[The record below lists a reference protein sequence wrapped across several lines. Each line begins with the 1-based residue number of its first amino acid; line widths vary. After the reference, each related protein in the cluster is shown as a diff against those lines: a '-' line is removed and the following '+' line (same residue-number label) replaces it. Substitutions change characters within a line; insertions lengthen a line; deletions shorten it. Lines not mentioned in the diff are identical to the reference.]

1 LEFSGAQSQGKKFI
15 GNTTYNMRNSVP
27 YETLQKRRKRIH
39 LKDIAPLADIEVNVL
54 PTRKGIPGCT
64 CHYALDEIN

>member
-1 LEFSGAQSQGKKFI
+1 
-15 GNTTYNMRNSVP
+15 MRNSAP